1 MKRTY
6 LTILL
11 SLVLAFVIAFPAFA
25 DGEGGTTLEQVI
37 QQNVQQVTK
46 QGDTI
51 ESGKDII
58 KDLGKSTDLRER
70 LPEVE
75 KAGEGIKRIV
85 SIIVQI
91 IAYVITFGLVL
102 RVTLDLMYIGLPFMR
117 GFLANGYTGNPRA
130 ATGGSTTPGG
140 YGGMSPGMGFGGGF
154 GFQKPFGFGGY
165 GGYGMGMHST
175 MASSNNTANKQ
186 PNRIQLVSNAALN
199 AVAAE
204 STVGPDGKT
213 VSPIKVY
220 MKDMV
225 LVLVFTPI
233 MLVLAISGVL
243 TQLGFALGE
252 LISNALRGFGGSL
265 GV

>member
-25 DGEGGTTLEQVI
+25 EGEGGTTLEQVI

-51 ESGKDII
+51 ESGKNII
-58 KDLGKSTDLRER
+58 KDLGESTDLRER

-75 KAGEGIKRIV
+75 KAGEGIKRII

-102 RVTLDLMYIGLPFMR
+102 RVTLDLMYIGLPFVR
-117 GFLANGYTGNPRA
+117 GFLANGYTGNPQA
-130 ATGGSTTPGG
+130 ATGGPTTPGG
-140 YGGMSPGMGFGGGF
+140 YGGMSSGMGFGF
-154 GFQKPFGFGGY
+154 PRPFGFGGY

-175 MASSNNTANKQ
+175 MASSNNTANMQ
-186 PNRIQLVSNAALN
+186 HNRIQWVSNAALN

-204 STVGPDGKT
+204 STVGPDGKP
-213 VSPIKVY
+213 VSPMKVY

-225 LVLVFTPI
+225 LVLVLTPV

-243 TQLGFALGE
+243 TQLGFVLGE

-265 GV
+265 GA